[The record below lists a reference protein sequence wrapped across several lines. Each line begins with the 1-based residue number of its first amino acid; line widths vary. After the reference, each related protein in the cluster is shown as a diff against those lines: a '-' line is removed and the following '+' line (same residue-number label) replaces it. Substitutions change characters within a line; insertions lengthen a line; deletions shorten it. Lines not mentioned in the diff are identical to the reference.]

1 MNILKLKITLFL
13 VVVSIRAIGMRK
25 VRIEIKETSLNKR
38 LGSVFTLALYDGAN
52 VLYTIDKIDWLIM
65 RRLGRFPID
74 GFKSLLHMLYDPVRR
89 RFYEQVIMHASSP
102 KSAFLPIRNQPELEL
117 EDGTFVRLILMAVC
131 ADAPE
136 PVLKYEEF
144 HEALSKGLRFK
155 NLKANINLI

>member
-52 VLYTIDKIDWLIM
+52 ILYAIDKIDWLIM

-102 KSAFLPIRNQPELEL
+102 KSVFLPIRNQPQLEL
-117 EDGTFVRLILMAVC
+117 GDGTFVRLILMAVC

-136 PVLKYEEF
+136 PVLKYEDF
-144 HEALSKGLRFK
+144 HEALLKDPLLE
-155 NLKANINLI
+155 NLKANFKLK